1 MDIIWIIGGTGALV
15 LIALFLMAGRGH
27 RRTRKADR
35 LDHAFER
42 ARYARRTGT
51 MGSDRGA
58 DRGYLR

>member
-1 MDIIWIIGGTGALV
+1 MEITWIIGGAAALV
-15 LIALFLMAGRGH
+15 LILLFIMAGRGH
-27 RRTRKADR
+27 RKASKADR